1 MPGFSQELST
11 TELWQV
17 SLLQAH
23 ADKLPGST
31 TAALAG
37 PDKSGT

>member
-1 MPGFSQELST
+1 
-11 TELWQV
+11 
-17 SLLQAH
+17 LLQAH